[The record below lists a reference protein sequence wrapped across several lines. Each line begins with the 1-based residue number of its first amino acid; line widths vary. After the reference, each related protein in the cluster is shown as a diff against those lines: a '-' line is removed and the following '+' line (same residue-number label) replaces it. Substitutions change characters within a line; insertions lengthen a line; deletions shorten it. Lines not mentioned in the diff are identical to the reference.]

1 MRLTGFSENK
11 GTATEDGE
19 EKQKRGRGSVRR
31 RVGVKGEQLE
41 GKRAQRRTDMM
52 EQNR

>member
-1 MRLTGFSENK
+1 MRLTGCSENK
-11 GTATEDGE
+11 GTATEYGE
-19 EKQKRGRGSVRR
+19 EKKKRGSVRR
-31 RVGVKGEQLE
+31 RVVVKGEQLE

>member
-1 MRLTGFSENK
+1 MRLAGCSENK
-11 GTATEDGE
+11 GTATDDGE
-19 EKQKRGRGSVRR
+19 EKQKRGSVRR